1 MTREWDLVIVGGGA
15 AGCVMASR
23 LSEATDRSVLL
34 LEAGPDLRAE
44 MPDDVRDGR
53 RPTFDHDWGYSSE
66 PDPQGSIRALY
77 RGKLLGGCSSTNA
90 TFALRGHPADYDGW
104 AAAGNTGWSFAD
116 VLPYFCKLE
125 TDEDFGWT
133 EWHGSSGPLPIR
145 RYGDHELTDVA
156 LAGLEALQE
165 CGFPRIP
172 DANEPGAVGL
182 ARLPVNACAGE
193 RISTALGYLPPADS
207 RSNLTIRCNAQVAA
221 LILDDA
227 RTVGVRLLSGE
238 VIRASEV
245 VISAGAYASPALLM
259 RSGIGQ
265 AAALRSLDIPV
276 VADLPGV
283 GQNLIDHPAVSIDL
297 LYDRAVEPV
306 PVFQVAATFHSSA
319 ADSGGP
325 PDLQCM
331 VGGPYE
337 GEAAMFFLG
346 AALLKP
352 RSRGSLTLRSIDPV
366 APPRI
371 DLGYFRASG
380 DLDRL
385 LEGLERVREAAQV
398 GAIKELSGGHQFAP
412 GSEADLRSWVQRK
425 TWTYH
430 HPVGT
435 CAMGV
440 DPSAGAVVDPM
451 CRVHGISGL
460 RVVDASIM
468 PDIPSANTH
477 LPTIMIAE
485 RAAALIDGQA

>member
-1 MTREWDLVIVGGGA
+1 MAWEWDLVVVGGGA
-15 AGCVMASR
+15 AGCVLATR
-23 LSEATDRSVLL
+23 LSEDTTRSVLL

-44 MPDDVRDGR
+44 MPDEVRNGR

-66 PDPQGSIRALY
+66 PDFQGSVRALY

-125 TDEDFGWT
+125 TDEDLGWT
-133 EWHGSSGPLPIR
+133 EWHGSSGPMPIR
-145 RYGDHELTDVA
+145 RYGDDELTDVA
-156 LAGLEALQE
+156 LAGLEALQD

-182 ARLPVNACAGE
+182 ARIPVNARNGE
-193 RISTALGYLPPADS
+193 RISTALAYLPLAEG
-207 RSNLTIRCNAQVAA
+207 RSNLTIRCDAQVAE
-221 LILDDA
+221 LILEGDRA
-227 RTVGVRLLSGE
+227 VGVRLLSGE
-238 VIRASEV
+238 EIWASEV
-245 VISAGAYASPALLM
+245 VVSAGAYASPALLM
-259 RSGIGQ
+259 RSGIGP
-265 AAALRSLDIPV
+265 AAALRALGIPV
-276 VADLPGV
+276 VADLSGV
-283 GQNLIDHPAVSIDL
+283 GQNLIDHPAVSVDL
-297 LYDRAVEPV
+297 LYDKPVEPV
-306 PVFQVAATFHSSA
+306 PVFQVAATFHSSG
-319 ADSGGP
+319 ADSAGA

-337 GEAAMFFLG
+337 GDPAMFFLG

-352 RSRGSLTLRSIDPV
+352 QSRGHVSLGSIDPT

-371 DLGYFRASG
+371 DLGYFRAPD

-385 LEGLERVREAAQV
+385 VEGLERVREAASV
-398 GAIKELSGGHQFAP
+398 GAIKELSSGVQFAP
-412 GSEADLRSWVQRK
+412 APEVDLRSWVRSK

-435 CAMGV
+435 CAMGL
-440 DPSAGAVVDPM
+440 DPSAGAVVDPT
-451 CRVHGISGL
+451 CRVHGVSGL
-460 RVVDASIM
+460 CVVDASIM

-477 LPTIMIAE
+477 VPTVMIAE
-485 RAAALIDGQA
+485 RAAALIN